1 MAAPNRKR
9 APQSHRV
16 SMRCPAFDE
25 RGPDAQWPL
34 KNTSR
39 MFAGMLGLRDNIPQ
53 RSPPTLSMTDPNSAD
68 LAYMGNLGRHG
79 VGLVTLSG
87 IEWVV
92 AQFPDG
98 YPPSVIESLPN
109 GRHWDPVMDKAIG
122 FDIECVRTQL
132 NKHLALIDNP
142 RGLAAWR
149 TKLAGGAVDFT
160 VMALR
165 FQTRG

>member
-1 MAAPNRKR
+1 
-9 APQSHRV
+9 
-16 SMRCPAFDE
+16 MRCPAFDE

-34 KNTSR
+34 NNTNR

-109 GRHWDPVMDKAIG
+109 GRHWGPVMDKAIG